1 MPASISLQCST
12 EGTSVQTVAQTRD
25 STQLQYRQNNS
36 TVLFTCIG
44 VGVTEAH
51 MLRLDDLEATED
63 KV

>member
-1 MPASISLQCST
+1 MPASVSLQCST
-12 EGTSVQTVAQTRD
+12 EGTSARTVAQTRD
-25 STQLQYRQNNS
+25 STQSRYRQNNS

-44 VGVTEAH
+44 VSVVEAD